1 MNKSHCCQS
10 EDWNSDPQNPHKNRA
25 HAQKAGSWVKRV
37 GKQVKK
43 EGAIQDSF
51 CPPYVCFFMTPS
63 MLASVGSSRPLSSF
77 LPIPALPFH
86 YQCSTSRS
94 SHVFSCYHTPFHAA
108 FLFCL
113 QSPSWFPGLSPQWFL
128 IMAEQSILPPALC
141 KGPFSY
147 VFTSQHFTFSTLA
160 ILTGAT
166 GSLRVLVCTFLC
178 LGTLSTQIYKY
189 I

>member
-1 MNKSHCCQS
+1 MGELHFHRDISTVFFSYLFLQKSLLKILLRVWGEGSVNKSHCCQS

-94 SHVFSCYHTPFHAA
+94 SHVFSCYHTPLPCS
-108 FLFCL
+108 LFI
-113 QSPSWFPGLSPQWFL
+113 LSPEPLLVSWP
-128 IMAEQSILPPALC
+128 QSTM
-141 KGPFSY
+141 
-147 VFTSQHFTFSTLA
+147 VFNN
-160 ILTGAT
+160 G
-166 GSLRVLVCTFLC
+166 
-178 LGTLSTQIYKY
+178 
-189 I
+189 

>member
-1 MNKSHCCQS
+1 MGERHFHRDISTVFFSYLFLQKSLLKILLRVWGEGSVNKSHCCQG

-25 HAQKAGSWVKRV
+25 HAQKAGPWVRRV

-43 EGAIQDSF
+43 EGDVQDSF

-94 SHVFSCYHTPFHAA
+94 SHVFSCYHTP
-108 FLFCL
+108 
-113 QSPSWFPGLSPQWFL
+113 
-128 IMAEQSILPPALC
+128 LP
-141 KGPFSY
+141 
-147 VFTSQHFTFSTLA
+147 
-160 ILTGAT
+160 
-166 GSLRVLVCTFLC
+166 
-178 LGTLSTQIYKY
+178 
-189 I
+189 